1 MSQKD
6 NTKYFDQN
14 SRKQDLS
21 YNLKQQKGGKK
32 LKEENLNTGGPS
44 NIPDKVFTESLKL
57 PDCVSILFQLY

>member
-21 YNLKQQKGGKK
+21 DNLKQQKGGKK
-32 LKEENLNTGGPS
+32 LKEENLNTGGPN

-57 PDCVSILFQLY
+57 PDCVSILF